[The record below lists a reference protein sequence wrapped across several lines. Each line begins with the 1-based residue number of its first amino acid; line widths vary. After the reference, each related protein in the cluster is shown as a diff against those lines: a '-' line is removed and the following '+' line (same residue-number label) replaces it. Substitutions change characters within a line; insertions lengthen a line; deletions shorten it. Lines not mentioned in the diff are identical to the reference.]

1 MAGSLEI
8 YLARIPAVSL
18 SPALLPAA
26 DSASDPNSALFG
38 IIREQEAVWIIVSA
52 FASRRIIT
60 ENLIDTSESEKFLPG
75 KPLTRPRHEISPKI
89 KKGIIQGLFE
99 PLMGLHRLKRW
110 LYNEAVSA

>member
-75 KPLTRPRHEISPKI
+75 KPLTRPRHHKNTYYDTIYGSCI
-89 KKGIIQGLFE
+89 KTCMNAHF
-99 PLMGLHRLKRW
+99 
-110 LYNEAVSA
+110 YA